1 MGDWTLEA
9 TVQLTVGRGL
19 PVQRKDTTPID
30 GTAAFVRRHG
40 AEGER
45 AGIWQEVRGAW
56 LQITGATALQQEAL
70 LKELTVTTPSH

>member
-1 MGDWTLEA
+1 
-9 TVQLTVGRGL
+9 VQLTVGKGL
-19 PVQRKDTTPID
+19 PVQLKGTTPIE
-30 GTAAFVRRHG
+30 GKSAFLRRHG

-70 LKELTVTTPSH
+70 LKALTVTPPSH